1 MTEFQFHSCSRWSPV
16 IIVTLHEFWLALEF
30 AETDR
35 SDNPEKITLKIS
47 SYIIALKIAIA
58 KNSIKSDLMFV
69 RRSQTSP
76 IHPQKR
82 SYIRKSWSAGSSD
95 MRNMSHRHLH
105 PVADFVRLC
114 RLLHTYGLHEHK
126 RKRHRWLTTA
136 ADIGARMVK
145 PEDLW
150 PLPRAPAGRAGHS
163 LCIIA

>member
-1 MTEFQFHSCSRWSPV
+1 M
-16 IIVTLHEFWLALEF
+16 EF

-82 SYIRKSWSAGSSD
+82 SYIRKS
-95 MRNMSHRHLH
+95 
-105 PVADFVRLC
+105 
-114 RLLHTYGLHEHK
+114 
-126 RKRHRWLTTA
+126 
-136 ADIGARMVK
+136 
-145 PEDLW
+145 
-150 PLPRAPAGRAGHS
+150 
-163 LCIIA
+163 